1 MSTPALS
8 PDALAAGVSA
18 LTDWSVRDGVLAR
31 DFTFADFPAAMTFM
45 VHVGFAA
52 EAAGHHPD
60 WTNIYNKVSVRL
72 STHDAGGAVT
82 QKDLDLAGG
91 DRVIASRRADA
102 DWTAGLVS
110 SPIGGR

>member
-1 MSTPALS
+1 M
-8 PDALAAGVSA
+8 SA

-31 DFTFADFPAAMTFM
+31 DFAFADFPAAMTFM

-82 QKDLDLAGG
+82 QKDLDLAAAI
-91 DRVIASRRADA
+91 DDVA
-102 DWTAGLVS
+102 
-110 SPIGGR
+110 

>member
-18 LTDWSVRDGVLAR
+18 LTDWSIRDGVLAR
-31 DFTFADFPAAMTFM
+31 DFVFADFPAAMTFM
-45 VHVGFAA
+45 VRVGFAA

-60 WTNIYNKVSVRL
+60 WTNVYNKVGVRL

-82 QKDLDLAGG
+82 QKDLDLAAAI
-91 DRVIASRRADA
+91 DHIA
-102 DWTAGLVS
+102 AG
-110 SPIGGR
+110 